1 MNANLLKSI
10 FILVTISVAT
20 NLLAYDFNAEN
31 ADGVTIYYNIL
42 NESDKTCEV
51 TAKEM
56 RTVYSTG
63 DNFDDYVGDVVIPSI
78 VNGYRV
84 TQIGR
89 FAFALLWWTD
99 FCHNSVFCDKY
110 WKQCLLLL

>member
-20 NLLAYDFNAEN
+20 NLLAYDFNTEN

-89 FAFALLWWTD
+89 FAFACCGGLT
-99 FCHNSVFCDKY
+99 SVTIPY
-110 WKQCLLLL
+110 SVTIIANNVPN